1 MKPATATLLVLTGL
15 LIATAQAAEPE
26 TVTLACEGT
35 GADMMQVDTT
45 RYLKSMGIVI
55 NLTTGAVNIPSVNG
69 LSLEII
75 RDASDEL
82 TIIFSGLSISSGKV
96 FTGNVNRVTSD
107 MMATDTRREWKTGKI
122 LSATDYSMKCKPT
135 VLINRQANTQSKL
148 LRHRFDAR
156 ERIGIGSVPSVESKT
171 RSCAIAGCNI
181 WGSFSLAISLIIWTG
196 PDPPNGTRRAGA
208 ATGTS
213 EGGAD
218 RHSVIARR
226 DVQHRDLRLTSRP
239 QIHNKGNASVA
250 QVATNKTIHSM
261 ASSPIQKTV

>member
-82 TIIFSGLSISSGKV
+82 TIIFSGLNTSSGKALR
-96 FTGNVNRVTSD
+96 GHLNRVTGE
-107 MMATDTRREWKTGKI
+107 MMATDSRRDWKTGQI
-122 LSATDYSMKCKPT
+122 LSAMGYAMKCKPT
-135 VLINRQANTQSKL
+135 VTINK
-148 LRHRFDAR
+148 
-156 ERIGIGSVPSVESKT
+156 PS
-171 RSCAIAGCNI
+171 
-181 WGSFSLAISLIIWTG
+181 
-196 PDPPNGTRRAGA
+196 
-208 ATGTS
+208 S
-213 EGGAD
+213 EYAE
-218 RHSVIARR
+218 
-226 DVQHRDLRLTSRP
+226 
-239 QIHNKGNASVA
+239 
-250 QVATNKTIHSM
+250 
-261 ASSPIQKTV
+261 